1 MTGRLRLAYYHHAG
15 FFGKVCAFNP
25 QWTLPM
31 KIADNLVVTLN
42 YTLTDNDGDIIDQAQ
57 DGSFVYLHGAQ
68 NIIPGLE
75 NALTGKA
82 IGDQIKVKVGPE
94 EGYGVRDEN
103 RVEDVPR
110 EMFPEDTEILPGQVF
125 HAQGPNAEMITVSV
139 LEVSEQTVKIDS
151 NHALAG
157 IELNFDVEIMG
168 IREAEQ
174 VEIEHGHVHGPDDH
188 HH

>member
-1 MTGRLRLAYYHHAG
+1 MVKG
-15 FFGKVCAFNP
+15 FIQAQAF
-25 QWTLPM
+25 TM
-31 KIADNLVVTLN
+31 KIAENHVVTLN
-42 YTLTDNDGDIIDQAQ
+42 YTLKNNAGDVIDQAL

-82 IGDQIKVKVGPE
+82 VGDQVQVKVPPE
-94 EGYGVRDEN
+94 EAYGLRDDN

-110 EMFPEDTEILPGQVF
+110 EMFPEGEEINPGMVF
-125 HAQGPNAEMITVSV
+125 HAQGPNGEMITVTV
-139 LEVSEQTVKIDS
+139 IDANEQTVKIDA

-157 IELNFDVEIMG
+157 VELNFDVEVMG

-174 VEIEHGHVHGPDDH
+174 VELEHGHVHGPGGHDH
-188 HH
+188 